1 MSSSC
6 WNSLISHAR
15 LTEGAALSVGD
26 PEVTEADPGV
36 GADDPVPHGDLQS
49 TDPKLVFHN
58 DVVH

>member
-1 MSSSC
+1 M
-6 WNSLISHAR
+6 ISHAR